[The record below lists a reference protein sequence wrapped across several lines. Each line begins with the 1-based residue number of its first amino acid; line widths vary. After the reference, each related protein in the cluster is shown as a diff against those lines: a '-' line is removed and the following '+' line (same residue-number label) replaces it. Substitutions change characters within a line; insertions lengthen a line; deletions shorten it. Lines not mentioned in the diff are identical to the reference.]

1 MADTINAIY
10 LQTAAAAEFGV
21 AGSMAGGQFI
31 ASASNP
37 WAGVTSAAAGNSLAH
52 SVLEGSASGFS
63 ALAALGRGA
72 AERDLRLSDADDL
85 DRRASEEML
94 ISETEAAR
102 AKKAL
107 LKTIGKQQTGYAA
120 SGVDLSQGTVATAAR
135 EASDDA
141 EGELS
146 VSRTL
151 SQSRVARFR
160 RQATAKR
167 AEALYAESASYLTAA
182 GKAADFGVS
191 LYKRG

>member
-1 MADTINAIY
+1 MADTVNALY
-10 LQTAAAAEFGV
+10 MQTAAAAEFGV
-21 AGSMAGGQFI
+21 AGSFAGGQFV

-37 WAGVTSAAAGNSLAH
+37 WAGITTAAGGSMAH
-52 SVLEGSASGFS
+52 SVLEGTASGFS
-63 ALAALGRGA
+63 ALAALGRGV
-72 AERDLRLSDADDL
+72 AERDLRLSEADDL
-85 DRRASEEML
+85 DRRASEELL

-107 LKTIGKQQTGYAA
+107 LKTIGKQQVGYAS

-135 EASDDA
+135 EASDEA

-151 SQSRVARFR
+151 AQSRVARFR

-167 AEALYAESASYLTAA
+167 AEALYAESSGRLSAAS
-182 GKAADFGVS
+182 KVADFGAS